1 MKSLTSTTA
10 VLFSTS
16 QPSLRSSLL
25 PALRPL
31 YRARLRNKHNLRR
44 LRNGTCRA
52 EFANDVPYAA
62 AIGAC
67 ILSSWAFP
75 TTYSEDDDGESPID
89 SADARFAVMGIIS
102 IIPYFNWMSWVFAWL
117 DTGKP
122 RYAVYALVYLAPY
135 LSTNLSLS
143 PEDSLLPIA
152 SILLCIFHIQL
163 EAFQKDGDF
172 RVLDKFTETTS
183 IGRKKNV
190 TMSKKEEFNLK
201 KLPSADEIK
210 RSEISRRP
218 ENPEHLNE
226 DGEDLSSRKH

>member
-1 MKSLTSTTA
+1 MLPSPSSISGNEISHFTSA
-10 VLFSTS
+10 VLLSTS
-16 QPSLRSSLL
+16 PSLRSLQ
-25 PALRPL
+25 PL
-31 YRARLRNKHNLRR
+31 YRARLRNKLNLRR

-52 EFANDVPYAA
+52 EFANDAPYAV

-67 ILSSWAFP
+67 ILSSWVFP
-75 TTYSEDDDGESPID
+75 TTYSEDEDGESTID

-135 LSTNLSLS
+135 ISTNLSLS

-163 EAFQKDGDF
+163 EAFKKDGNVQ
-172 RVLDKFTETTS
+172 VLDKFTET
-183 IGRKKNV
+183 GKH
-190 TMSKKEEFNLK
+190 MSEKEETNYLK
-201 KLPSADEIK
+201 KLPSADEI
-210 RSEISRRP
+210 RRWEISRRP
-218 ENPEHLNE
+218 ENPEHLKE
-226 DGEDLSSRKH
+226 DEEDHS

>member
-1 MKSLTSTTA
+1 MLQSPAMKSVS
-10 VLFSTS
+10 STS
-16 QPSLRSSLL
+16 AAVPLSTCLL
-25 PALRPL
+25 PTTLRPL
-31 YRARLRNKHNLRR
+31 YRARLHNNLNRRR

-52 EFANDVPYAA
+52 EFANDAPYAV

-67 ILSSWAFP
+67 ILSSWVFP
-75 TTYSEDDDGESPID
+75 TKYSEDDDGESTID

-122 RYAVYALVYLAPY
+122 RYAIYALVYLAPY

-143 PEDSLLPIA
+143 PEDSLVPIA

-163 EAFQKDGDF
+163 EAFKKDDF
-172 RVLDKFTETTS
+172 QVLDKFTET
-183 IGRKKNV
+183 GKH
-190 TMSKKEEFNLK
+190 MSEKEETYDLK

-210 RSEISRRP
+210 RWEISRRR

-226 DGEDLSSRKH
+226 DGEDISEKK